1 MIISFIKKMV
11 FLMEIV
17 SLNKR
22 GDYDT
27 IQQYGETLCGKYKEF
42 LKKDNI
48 GISLDKR
55 QINAYILGKGKT
67 RLIISAGIHGRE
79 SVNTTAIMRI
89 IEEIC
94 VCLYDEKSSIPCFGN
109 SARLKNRLFSG
120 SIVFVPLVN
129 PDGYEIA
136 IKDVNVIR
144 DESLKEIVNSYIKR
158 HDYDYR
164 KYKKNA
170 MCIDINRDFFS
181 RAPQPET
188 TALIKVFK
196 NYPCKYFIDFHSRGN
211 SIYYH
216 RNAMG
221 KLYNIRQKIIAK
233 SLSKYN
239 GYSLMNPEEEIE
251 KGDIGGNS
259 VHYFSQICKGH
270 SFTIE
275 TVNEH
280 ANFPIDE
287 AFIREVFAMNCYIPL
302 SFI

>member
-1 MIISFIKKMV
+1 MV
-11 FLMEIV
+11 LLMEIV

-109 SARLKNRLFSG
+109 SARLKNRLLSG

-158 HDYDYR
+158 QDYDYR

-181 RAPQPET
+181 RAP
-188 TALIKVFK
+188 
-196 NYPCKYFIDFHSRGN
+196 
-211 SIYYH
+211 
-216 RNAMG
+216 
-221 KLYNIRQKIIAK
+221 QKIIAK